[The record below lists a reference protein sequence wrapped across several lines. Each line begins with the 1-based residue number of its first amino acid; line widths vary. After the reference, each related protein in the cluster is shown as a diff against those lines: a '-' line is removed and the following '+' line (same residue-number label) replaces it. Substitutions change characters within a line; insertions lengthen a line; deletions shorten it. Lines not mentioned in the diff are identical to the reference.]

1 MMIDQATVDRIID
14 TAQIEDVVS
23 DFVSLKRR
31 GANYTGLCPFHNE
44 KTPSFSVSATKNI
57 CKCFSCG
64 KGGNAVHFIMEHE
77 QISFVEAL
85 KYLARKYHIEIEERE
100 LTDEEKAAQT
110 ARESMFILNSFAQ
123 EQFSRNLFDSGEGQT
138 IGLSYFHERGFR
150 NDIIKKFQLGYS
162 YEQRDHFCQ
171 TALKNGYKKDIVI
184 KTGLGMEGQNG
195 FMQDRYRG
203 RVMFP
208 VHSLSGK
215 IIAFGGRILKKNDKM
230 AKYVNSPESEIYH
243 KSNELYGIFFA
254 KKSII
259 KQDRCFLVEGYTDV
273 LAMHQAGIENV
284 VASSGTSLTPGQ
296 IRMIFRFTQNVT
308 IIYDGDAAGIKA
320 SLRGIDLILKEGLN
334 VKIVLLPDG
343 DDPDSFSRK
352 QSAADFLS
360 YIEKHQTDLI
370 RFKTNLL
377 LEESSN
383 DPIKRASMITDIV
396 RSIAII
402 PDHIVRS
409 VYVKETSD
417 LLGVSEEVLLAE
429 INNYKHQNIE
439 QELSQKSNAQPR
451 AAVPEESKTIN
462 SQTESIAPAQTSTE
476 QVRLTIFDRYEHTV
490 IYYLVKFGECVIF
503 EYVDEETNENVSLR
517 VVDYIKNDLEN
528 DEIKLNNPTY
538 SKMFE
543 MAVDGANKD
552 NFISSAVFINT
563 PDVSISKIAL
573 DMIAEKYTL
582 SKIHTKY
589 QTIEGEKERLSELV
603 PRALFELKDAILRY
617 DIKLINDNIK
627 KLSVSQDINGVFGLM
642 NELKEKNELRTLLA
656 KELGERIILPR

>member
-14 TAQIEDVVS
+14 TAQIVDVVS

>member
-14 TAQIEDVVS
+14 TAQIVDVVS

-627 KLSVSQDINGVFGLM
+627 KLSEIGRASCRERVSAPV
-642 NELKEKNELRTLLA
+642 
-656 KELGERIILPR
+656 

>member
-1 MMIDQATVDRIID
+1 
-14 TAQIEDVVS
+14 
-23 DFVSLKRR
+23 
-31 GANYTGLCPFHNE
+31 
-44 KTPSFSVSATKNI
+44 
-57 CKCFSCG
+57 
-64 KGGNAVHFIMEHE
+64 
-77 QISFVEAL
+77 
-85 KYLARKYHIEIEERE
+85 
-100 LTDEEKAAQT
+100 
-110 ARESMFILNSFAQ
+110 
-123 EQFSRNLFDSGEGQT
+123 
-138 IGLSYFHERGFR
+138 
-150 NDIIKKFQLGYS
+150 
-162 YEQRDHFCQ
+162 
-171 TALKNGYKKDIVI
+171 
-184 KTGLGMEGQNG
+184 
-195 FMQDRYRG
+195 
-203 RVMFP
+203 
-208 VHSLSGK
+208 
-215 IIAFGGRILKKNDKM
+215 
-230 AKYVNSPESEIYH
+230 
-243 KSNELYGIFFA
+243 
-254 KKSII
+254 
-259 KQDRCFLVEGYTDV
+259 
-273 LAMHQAGIENV
+273 
-284 VASSGTSLTPGQ
+284 
-296 IRMIFRFTQNVT
+296 MIFRFTQNVT

-517 VVDYIKNDLEN
+517 VVDYIKDDLEH
-528 DEIKLNNPTY
+528 DEIRLNNPTY